1 MIWSNSNIT
10 PQVGGNC
17 PPHSAF
23 FERHSSVK
31 FAAFILQNAFCW
43 PTILAK
49 NMAQKQAIG
58 RRFLSYG
65 LLFQSIFKNITCILH
80 HFAFLFGRQLANF
93 SPPITPFQTLKP
105 HFLITI
111 LPFFVLFFMVLRGF
125 IYAVAVDIYASCL
138 AFSIK
143 KHCIQHHFTLRF
155 APKRIA
161 FSTKTRCIQH
171 QNAGHLAPKRT
182 IFSGKLPQKWCKRCF
197 VEINIHFASI
207 SNKPL
212 LTLKQTSA
220 RIEFLRLGEQLVDK
234 NGTFC
239 VKFLTEKWTNGRLA
253 RRRVEE

>member
-1 MIWSNSNIT
+1 M

-17 PPHSAF
+17 PPYSAF
-23 FERHSSVK
+23 FERQTSVK

-58 RRFLSYG
+58 RSFLSCG
-65 LLFQSIFKNITCILH
+65 FLFQSIFKNTTCILH
-80 HFAFLFGRQLANF
+80 HFTFLFGRQLANF
-93 SPPITPFQTLKP
+93 SRQIKPFQTLKP
-105 HFLITI
+105 HFLTTI
-111 LPFFVLFFMVLRGF
+111 LPFLAMFFMVLRGF
-125 IYAVAVDIYASCL
+125 IYTIAVDIYASCL

-143 KHCIQHHFTLRF
+143 KRYIQHHFTLRF
-155 APKRIA
+155 APKRTA

-171 QNAGHLAPKRT
+171 QNADHLAPKRT
-182 IFSGKLPQKWCKRCF
+182 TFSGKRPPKWCKRCF
-197 VEINIHFASI
+197 VEINIHFEGI
-207 SNKPL
+207 YNQPL
-212 LTLKQTSA
+212 LASKQTSA

-234 NGTFC
+234 NGTFR